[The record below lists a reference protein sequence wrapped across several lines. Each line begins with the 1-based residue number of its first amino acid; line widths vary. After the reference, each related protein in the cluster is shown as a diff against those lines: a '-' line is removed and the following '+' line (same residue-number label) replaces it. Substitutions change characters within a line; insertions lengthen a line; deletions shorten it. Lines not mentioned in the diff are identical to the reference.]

1 MQVLVRYHEVSLKGR
16 NRPAFVNQL
25 VTNLKRSLAP
35 VEGVRVRA
43 EQGQVVVTAP
53 DGAPPEDLRAGIRA
67 TFGVARFVFAHEM
80 GREPDDLKAGVRD
93 FIGRAEEP
101 FSSFRI
107 ATRRAD
113 KRFPLTSPEV
123 NAELGRYVQGL
134 TGAAVD
140 LRRPEMTVHVD
151 IRPRAA
157 YVYADPEPGPGGLP
171 VGSSGRVA
179 ALLSGGID
187 SPVAAARMLRRGCP
201 VTFVHFH
208 SFPLVDA
215 SSREKAVRLVRIL
228 DRFQPSAR
236 LFLVPFADVQ
246 REIIAAVPAAYRV
259 VIYRRF
265 MVRIAEA
272 VARDQGAFALV
283 SGESVGQVA
292 SQTLENIASVDA
304 PAEMPILRPLIGM
317 DKAEIVAEA
326 RALGTYDVSIEP
338 DEDCCSLFVPPHPVL
353 RSTPA
358 AAERAEREL
367 DVAALVS
374 RAFEA
379 SDAVPS

>member
-1 MQVLVRYHEVSLKGR
+1 MQVLVRYHEVGLKGR

-25 VTNLKRSLAP
+25 VANLKRSLVA
-35 VEGVRVRA
+35 VTGARVRA
-43 EQGQVVVTAP
+43 EQGQIVITAP
-53 DGAPPEDLRAGIRA
+53 DGTPPEDLRAGIGA
-67 TFGVARFVFAHEM
+67 TFGVARFIFAHEI
-80 GREPDDLKAGVRD
+80 GREPDGLRAGVRD
-93 FIGRAEEP
+93 FIGRTKEP

-113 KRFPLTSPEV
+113 KGFPLTSPEL
-123 NAELGRYVQGL
+123 NAELGTFVQGL

-140 LRRPEMTVHVD
+140 LKRPDLTIHVD
-151 IRPRAA
+151 VRPRAA

-187 SPVAAARMLRRGCP
+187 SPVAASRMLRRGCP

-228 DRFQPSAR
+228 DRFQPTAR

-259 VIYRRF
+259 VTYRRF
-265 MVRIAEA
+265 MVRIAETI
-272 VARDQGAFALV
+272 ARDQGAFALV

-292 SQTLENIASVDA
+292 SQTLENIASVDS

-317 DKAEIVAEA
+317 DKLEIVNEA
-326 RALGTYDVSIEP
+326 RALGTYEVSIEP

-367 DVAALVS
+367 DTPTLVQ

-379 SDAVPS
+379 AEIVSA

>member
-1 MQVLVRYHEVSLKGR
+1 MQVLVRYHEVGLKGR
-16 NRPAFVNQL
+16 NRPTFVNQL
-25 VTNLKRSLAP
+25 VANLKRSLVA
-35 VEGVRVRA
+35 VAGARVRA
-43 EQGQVVVTAP
+43 EQGQIVITAP
-53 DGAPPEDLRAGIRA
+53 DGTPPEDLRAGIGA
-67 TFGVARFVFAHEM
+67 TFGVARFIFAHEI
-80 GREPDDLKAGVRD
+80 GREPDGLRAGVRD
-93 FIGRAEEP
+93 FIGRTKEP

-113 KRFPLTSPEV
+113 KRFPLTSPEL
-123 NAELGRYVQGL
+123 NAELGTFVQGL

-140 LRRPEMTVHVD
+140 LKRPDLTIHVD
-151 IRPRAA
+151 VRPRAA

-187 SPVAAARMLRRGCP
+187 SPVAASRMLRRGCP

-228 DRFQPSAR
+228 DRFQPTAR

-259 VIYRRF
+259 VTYRRF
-265 MVRIAEA
+265 MVRIAETI
-272 VARDQGAFALV
+272 ARDQGAFALV

-292 SQTLENIASVDA
+292 SQTLENIASVDS
-304 PAEMPILRPLIGM
+304 PAGMPILRPLIGM
-317 DKAEIVAEA
+317 DKLEIVNEA
-326 RALGTYDVSIEP
+326 RALGTYEVSIEP

-367 DVAALVS
+367 DTPTLVQ

-379 SDAVPS
+379 AEIVSA